1 MTTPTTTPARKLID
15 VEKILAVI
23 DAEPHLIHG
32 ALVEPWMP
40 LDDPGG
46 PAEDVAATEYAKWI
60 NSTELPQPGPLALA
74 ACEHAGRCAMGALF
88 LATGKVSPAAL
99 SNMDG
104 AADGWTLAEVKL
116 LYDTYG
122 LQRYHVEAIIN
133 ANDTGNS
140 WAPISDRRE
149 RVKAAVV
156 RLAELQITSPERDIE
171 RCRGTERKRGGHP
184 NDIAER
190 FKALD
195 LGHFDYDSDNYG
207 DESW

>member
-32 ALVEPWMP
+32 ALVEPVFP
-40 LDDPGG
+40 EATTFTEADLS
-46 PAEDVAATEYAKWI
+46 AELAAQESYSAWV
-60 NSTELPQPGPLALA
+60 NSTKLPEPGPLALA

-88 LATGKVSPAAL
+88 LATGKISPKEL
-99 SNMDG
+99 SDMDG
-104 AADGWTLAEVKL
+104 AADGWTLPQVKL

-122 LQRYHVEAIIN
+122 IQRYHAEVIIG
-133 ANDTGNS
+133 ANDTGHLS
-140 WAPISDRRE
+140 SIALSSIADRRK
-149 RVKAAVV
+149 RVKDAVV

-171 RCRGTERKRGGHP
+171 RCRDTERERGGY
-184 NDIAER
+184 DIAER

-195 LGHFDYDSDNYG
+195 LGHFDYDS
-207 DESW
+207 W